1 MGWIGH
7 GEVVPEFE
15 QAAFALQT
23 QDEISDVVQTD
34 FGFHII
40 QLIEKKA
47 EETQS
52 FDSVEDKVA
61 LHYQQDKAERLISD
75 KAEELANLAFE
86 NPDSLELAAEA
97 LGVEIKKIGPV
108 TRVNQREDWILKN
121 QPFMAAAFD
130 PENIEH
136 KKNSELLKLDDEHYA
151 VLRVA
156 EYIPSEEQDN
166 EMSLYNFKLAGLISG
181 KDYSYIS
188 LVNSGGEVLT
198 LTLGQYLGEIQLVD
212 LRLTEAIFK
221 KDDGKFMIIDFN
233 NQVRET
239 DDY

>member
-1 MGWIGH
+1 MNFSKLINIIFLFLLLSFNNSFADSH
-7 GEVVPEFE
+7 DKKEEVLEKAKEIVKDMEEDEEVPLNDP
-15 QAAFALQT
+15 FAGNEGT
-23 QDEISDVVQTD
+23 S
-34 FGFHII
+34 
-40 QLIEKKA
+40 
-47 EETQS
+47 S
-52 FDSVEDKVA
+52 MS
-61 LHYQQDKAERLISD
+61 
-75 KAEELANLAFE
+75 N
-86 NPDSLELAAEA
+86 
-97 LGVEIKKIGPV
+97 
-108 TRVNQREDWILKN
+108 
-121 QPFMAAAFD
+121 
-130 PENIEH
+130 
-136 KKNSELLKLDDEHYA
+136 
-151 VLRVA
+151 
-156 EYIPSEEQDN
+156 IPSEEQDN